1 MVVEAAQIYNEFPQS
16 TWTVPPPHQP
26 RRSLPMISHLS
37 TATQTLIVSDAT
49 VITERKDSSK
59 SFTMDF
65 TPVSTSPCLNFD
77 PNVLCELLEISSTHV
92 MV

>member
-1 MVVEAAQIYNEFPQS
+1 
-16 TWTVPPPHQP
+16 
-26 RRSLPMISHLS
+26 MISHLS

-65 TPVSTSPCLNFD
+65 TPVSASPCLNFD
-77 PNVLCELLEISSTHV
+77 RNVLFELLEISSTHV